1 MPMTQKVCI
10 TDCDSDT
17 GRGAGVDMDNGLRMV
32 EARACGAWPLPGDAT
47 CAGLAR
53 RTFRRAAAALGLDPE
68 VTDDGVTMVSEL
80 AANTLHAQREQRQQ
94 PGRGQR
100 AAPPELWLYLRGTG
114 PRRELV
120 CKVFDAFRGWVRGNV
135 PGRGPHRPAPDA
147 TSGRGLEVVHELSE
161 GRWGYHPTRAR
172 LAGWGVGGKA
182 VWFSVP
188 AATESVRPAWMPAS
202 AAMTEFED
210 GLAARGFDGEM
221 VRADDSAADIAVLS
235 VRGGLTVW
243 CWSGT
248 AWLHAPGLVTD
259 QWGYCDLVEVAEQ
272 AVEAYESLAARP
284 ASALLAGAG
293 ATRPGA
299 LPPG

>member
-1 MPMTQKVCI
+1 
-10 TDCDSDT
+10 
-17 GRGAGVDMDNGLRMV
+17 MDDGLRMV

-47 CAGLAR
+47 CASLAR
-53 RTFRRAAAALGLDPE
+53 RTFLRVAVALDLDPE

-94 PGRGQR
+94 LHRDMR
-100 AAPPELWLYLRGTG
+100 AAAPELWLYLRGAG

-135 PGRGPHRPAPDA
+135 PGRGAQQAAPDA
-147 TSGRGLEVVHELSE
+147 TSGRGLEVVHELSQ

-188 AATESVRPAWMPAS
+188 AATALVRPAWMPAS
-202 AAMTEFED
+202 AAMTEFEE
-210 GLAARGFDGEM
+210 GLSARGFDGAM
-221 VRADDSAADIAVLS
+221 VRAEDSAADMAVLA

-243 CWSGT
+243 CWGGT
-248 AWLHAPGLVTD
+248 AWLHAPGLISD
-259 QWGYCDLVEVAEQ
+259 QWGYCDLVEVIEQ
-272 AVEAYESLAARP
+272 AVEAYESLGPLVQADRERP
-284 ASALLAGAG
+284 VGAQH
-293 ATRPGA
+293 
-299 LPPG
+299 